1 MEFHEV
7 LYFIGL
13 PRFPTTSWI
22 ETMSGKSTKRY
33 YIKVLLTFHVSRHTT
48 KMMKFHEVLY
58 FKALPRFPTTS
69 WTEMKCGNST
79 KRYYIKVLFTFH
91 VSRHNTENDG
101 ISQSIGYSNTSV
113 FSDNIIDWNE
123 VWKINDTLLYK
134 CIIDFSRFTVK
145 HENDKIQRKALV
157 VCCSVFQRTDLWKSR
172 KRE

>member
-1 MEFHEV
+1 MHIIDLPEMPRFFTAPAKHGTTNNSSTSAFSVTFVHTMKMMGFDET
-7 LYFIGL
+7 LYFKAL

-69 WTEMKCGNST
+69 WTEMKCGKST

-91 VSRHNTENDG
+91 VPLQTMKM
-101 ISQSIGYSNTSV
+101 T
-113 FSDNIIDWNE
+113 
-123 VWKINDTLLYK
+123 KINERL
-134 CIIDFSRFTVK
+134 
-145 HENDKIQRKALV
+145 
-157 VCCSVFQRTDLWKSR
+157 
-172 KRE
+172 